1 MLNNFFEHKNL
12 AGVYGRQLP
21 LSFTNHVDKRD
32 LLIVFGLDKR
42 IQKKDYFFHNANSMI
57 PKKIWDKF
65 PFDEDVS
72 NIEDRVWGKKVIQ
85 NGLNII
91 YEPNAAVYHHH
102 GLHQG
107 NDQKRARGVVSILK
121 KVDTESLSIFH
132 NLCNQ
137 RILILLL

>member
-1 MLNNFFEHKNL
+1 
-12 AGVYGRQLP
+12 
-21 LSFTNHVDKRD
+21 
-32 LLIVFGLDKR
+32 
-42 IQKKDYFFHNANSMI
+42 MI

-121 KVDTESLSIFH
+121 KVDTESLSDFPQSMQSE
-132 NLCNQ
+132 NLN
-137 RILILLL
+137 IAAVIPVLSNANDISEKKIAI